1 MRRAVDT
8 DTADRMDEAGVDLSK
23 FEKVEEWIRK
33 RESRLRARGG
43 GTSKGPDA
51 MVYVMSAAEAAG
63 AAPPG
68 NAATAP
74 ESPEKDPWAGSAA
87 DPWAGAAQQPQTQA
101 APQPP
106 PDAWDLDAFGKGK
119 GKGG

>member
-1 MRRAVDT
+1 
-8 DTADRMDEAGVDLSK
+8 MDEAGVDMSN
-23 FEKVEEWIRK
+23 FAKVEEWIRK
-33 RESRLRARGG
+33 RESRLRDRGG
-43 GTSKGPDA
+43 VAGTGKGPDA
-51 MVYVMSAAEAAG
+51 MVYGMSATEAAG

-106 PDAWDLDAFGKGK
+106 PDAWDLDAWQRQR
-119 GKGG
+119 